1 MHLKRCQLKVPTLK
15 KFIDV
20 KVSNFH
26 LSESDH
32 LATVCA
38 NLTIFKVLLTLIVKK
53 ITSLKNYLFL
63 HEAYFRKESQN
74 ILNRK
79 SRLFEGIL
87 MAEILVEMKTVK
99 TLIIFVK
106 YN

>member
-74 ILNRK
+74 ILNPV
-79 SRLFEGIL
+79 I
-87 MAEILVEMKTVK
+87 ILVVSII
-99 TLIIFVK
+99 TLLNFKIIVNLFVF
-106 YN
+106 